1 MVEEENKCI
10 LFISHE
16 ATRTGAPIALLHM
29 LRWLQHETDWEI
41 HILLLTGGELEADFR
56 AIGETHLWEP
66 PLLPGAWPQ
75 RWQRLK
81 ELARVPYARKQKLLA
96 RFKQISPAIIYANSV
111 VSLALGVELK
121 RKLGARL
128 VSHIH
133 ELNVLL
139 QKLIT
144 PRAFAQ
150 LASHVDVFVTV
161 SQAAKSS
168 LVHAHGIPQAKVTV
182 LFACID
188 SLEAAQYQL
197 AGRSLRAALGIPPDV
212 FVVLSSG
219 SLNWNKSPDLFV
231 QVALQATLTAED
243 MPFFIWL
250 GGRMQEPI
258 GRELEHDIACAGL
271 GEHIRFIDT
280 QPNPQAYMSMCD
292 LFMLPSREDS
302 FGLVGLEAASLGKPV
317 LCFEGGGGMP
327 EFVEQDAG
335 LVIPYL
341 RTDLMAQAIL
351 TLQANPAERFTLGNQ
366 AAKKQRQQHATT
378 TVLPQLDVLLRRLV
392 QATR

>member
-1 MVEEENKCI
+1 MVEAANKSI

-29 LRWLQHETDWEI
+29 LRWLRRETDWEI

-56 AIGETHLWEP
+56 AIGETHLWEV
-66 PLLPGAWPQ
+66 PLPPGAWPY
-75 RWQRLK
+75 RWRRLK
-81 ELARVPYARKQKLLA
+81 QLASVPNTRKQKLLA
-96 RFKQISPAIIYANSV
+96 RFRRVSPAIIYANSV

-121 RKLGARL
+121 PHLGARL

-139 QKLIT
+139 HKLI
-144 PRAFAQ
+144 PPHAFAQ
-150 LASHVDVFVTV
+150 LARHVDAFVTV
-161 SQAAKSS
+161 SQAAKSN
-168 LVHAHGIPQAKVTV
+168 LVHTHGIPQAKVMV

-188 SLEAAQYQL
+188 SLEAAQYQP
-197 AGRSLRAALGIPPDV
+197 AGSSLRAALGIPPDA

-219 SLNWNKSPDLFV
+219 SLNWNKSPDLFI
-231 QVALQATLTAED
+231 QVVLQATILAMD
-243 MPFFIWL
+243 MPLFVWL

-271 GEHIRFIDT
+271 GEHIRFINA

-317 LCFEGGGGMP
+317 LCFEGSGGMP

-335 LVIPYL
+335 VVVPYL

-351 TLQANPAERFTLGNQ
+351 TLRASPAQRFTLGEQ
-366 AAKKQRQQHATT
+366 AAKKQRRWHATT
-378 TVLPQLDVLLRRLV
+378 TVLPQLDVLFRTLV
-392 QATR
+392 QTAR